1 MKKLDNS
8 REKFMSVNV
17 DNLNFQMVRNSEYV
31 DKSDLITLTN
41 NIINIEKRFI
51 CVTRPRRFGKSVT
64 VKMLNAYYSKGCDS
78 KALFSDLKIA
88 STTDFERHLNQHDV
102 IYLDMTEFA
111 DDNGNGDL
119 YLENLNTDVVS
130 ELKDTY
136 SEYFEKEKN
145 YSLPEAIRCLNKR
158 FIFII
163 DEWDFVF
170 REYPNNTNLHKNFID
185 LLRALFKGVGE
196 RYVELVYMTG
206 ILPIARYNT
215 QSALNNFSEYTIL
228 NPGKFAKYYGF
239 TEDEVKT
246 LCEKYHLD
254 FDTTKFWYDGY
265 KVGGYELYNP
275 NSIIELINH
284 RTFESYWSNT
294 SAYGLV
300 KEAINLNFE
309 GLKDD
314 IIKLCSG
321 DTISIPLP
329 EIKSYN
335 TADLNFKNKV
345 AIYIYLVH
353 LGYLGCNL
361 EEGIIYVPNEETRLE
376 LLNSVKENHW
386 TQYES
391 ALKLSEQV
399 VVATYNKDAETVAN
413 LLSKIHEDKV
423 PALEYNNESALRYVA
438 LMAYLATESY
448 YLAPLNEFPTGKG
461 FADIVYLPI
470 SANSKSKPALIIE
483 LKKDASSKAA
493 LEQIK
498 ERDYVSRVK
507 EYTDNILLIGINYDS
522 KTKQHTSEIEEY
534 QKQGSSKDNFLFSFS
549 FQKVT
554 LYRRS
559 F

>member
-1 MKKLDNS
+1 MDMIVNS
-8 REKFMSVNV
+8 RESFMFVNV
-17 DNLNFQMVRNSEYV
+17 DNRLFQIVRNSEYV
-31 DKSDLITLTN
+31 DKSEIITLTN
-41 NIINIEKRFI
+41 QVIDTEERFI

-78 KALFSDLKIA
+78 KELFSDLKIA
-88 STTDFERHLNQHDV
+88 SSPDFEKHLNQHDV

-111 DDNGNGDL
+111 ENKDNGNK

-136 SEYFEKEKN
+136 PEYFKKDKD
-145 YSLPEAIRCLNKR
+145 YSLPEAIRCIKKR

-170 REYPNNTNLHKNFID
+170 RQYPNNTKLQEDFID

-196 RYVELVYMTG
+196 RFVELVYMTG

-215 QSALNNFSEYTIL
+215 QSALNNFNEYTIL
-228 NPGKFAKYYGF
+228 KSSNYSQYYGF
-239 TEDEVKT
+239 TENEVKT
-246 LCEKYHLD
+246 LCEKYQLD
-254 FDTTKFWYDGY
+254 FETAKFWYNGY
-265 KVGGYELYNP
+265 KVGEYEIYNP
-275 NSIIELINH
+275 NSIKKLITL
-284 RTFESYWSNT
+284 REFQSYWSYT
-294 SAYGLV
+294 SAYGIV
-300 KEAINLNFE
+300 TEAINQNFE

-314 IIKLCSG
+314 IIRLCSG
-321 DTISIPLP
+321 STISISRP
-329 EIKSYN
+329 EIKSFN
-335 TADLNFKNKV
+335 TADLKFKNKV

-353 LGYLGCNL
+353 LGYLGYDDADAT
-361 EEGIIYVPNEETRLE
+361 IYVPNEETRVE

-386 TQYES
+386 PKFET

-399 VVATYNKDAETVAN
+399 VAATYNKDSETVAA

-423 PALEYNNESALRYVA
+423 PALEYNNESALRYVV
-438 LMAYLATESY
+438 LMAYLATERD

-461 FADIVYLPI
+461 FADIVYLPM
-470 SANSKSKPALIIE
+470 SANAKDKPALIIE
-483 LKKDASSKAA
+483 LKKDASAKVD

-522 KTKQHTSEIEEY
+522 KTKQHSCEIKEY
-534 QKQGSSKDNFLFSFS
+534 PKQES
-549 FQKVT
+549 T
-554 LYRRS
+554 
-559 F
+559 

>member
-1 MKKLDNS
+1 MIVNS
-8 REKFMSVNV
+8 RESFMFVNV
-17 DNLNFQMVRNSEYV
+17 DNRLFQIVRNSEYV
-31 DKSDLITLTN
+31 DKSEIITLTN
-41 NIINIEKRFI
+41 QVIDTEERFI

-88 STTDFERHLNQHDV
+88 SSPDFEKHLNQHDV

-111 DDNGNGDL
+111 DNKDNGNK

-130 ELKDTY
+130 ELKNTY
-136 SEYFEKEKN
+136 PECFDKDKD
-145 YSLPEAIRCLNKR
+145 YSLPEAIRCIKKR

-170 REYPNNTNLHKNFID
+170 RQYPNNTKLQEDFID

-196 RYVELVYMTG
+196 RFVELVYMTG

-215 QSALNNFSEYTIL
+215 QSALNNFIEYTIL
-228 NPGKFAKYYGF
+228 NSGDFSQYYGF
-239 TEDEVKT
+239 TENEVKT

-254 FDTTKFWYDGY
+254 FETTKFWYDGY
-265 KVGGYELYNP
+265 NVGGYEIYNP
-275 NSIIELINH
+275 SSIKKLITLKKFNN
-284 RTFESYWSNT
+284 YWTET

-321 DTISIPLP
+321 STISISRP
-329 EIKSYN
+329 EIKSFN
-335 TADLNFKNKV
+335 TADLKFKNKV

-353 LGYLGCNL
+353 LGYLGYDDADAT
-361 EEGIIYVPNEETRLE
+361 IYVPNEETRVE

-386 TQYES
+386 PKFET

-399 VVATYNKDAETVAN
+399 VAATYNKDSETVAA

-423 PALEYNNESALRYVA
+423 PALEYNNESALRYVV
-438 LMAYLATESY
+438 LMAYLATERD

-461 FADIVYLPI
+461 FADIVYLPM
-470 SANSKSKPALIIE
+470 SANAKDKPALIIE
-483 LKKDASSKAA
+483 LKKDASAKVA

-522 KTKQHTSEIEEY
+522 KTKQHSCEIKEY
-534 QKQGSSKDNFLFSFS
+534 PKQEST
-549 FQKVT
+549 QE
-554 LYRRS
+554 
-559 F
+559 

>member
-1 MKKLDNS
+1 MDMIVNS
-8 REKFMSVNV
+8 RESFMFVNV
-17 DNLNFQMVRNSEYV
+17 DNRLFQIVRNSEYV
-31 DKSDLITLTN
+31 DKSEIITLTN
-41 NIINIEKRFI
+41 QVIDTEERFI

-88 STTDFERHLNQHDV
+88 SSPDFEKHLNQHDV

-111 DDNGNGDL
+111 DNKDNGNK

-130 ELKDTY
+130 ELKNTY
-136 SEYFEKEKN
+136 PECFDKDKD
-145 YSLPEAIRCLNKR
+145 YSLPEAIRCIKKR

-170 REYPNNTNLHKNFID
+170 RQYPNNTKLQEDFID

-196 RYVELVYMTG
+196 RFVELVYMTG

-215 QSALNNFSEYTIL
+215 QSALNNFIEYTIL
-228 NPGKFAKYYGF
+228 NSGDFSQYYGF
-239 TEDEVKT
+239 TENEVKT

-254 FDTTKFWYDGY
+254 FETTKFWYDGY
-265 KVGGYELYNP
+265 NVGGYEIYNP
-275 NSIIELINH
+275 SSIKKLITLKKFNN
-284 RTFESYWSNT
+284 YWTET

-321 DTISIPLP
+321 STISISRP
-329 EIKSYN
+329 EIKSFN
-335 TADLNFKNKV
+335 TADLKFKNKV

-353 LGYLGCNL
+353 LGYLGYDDADAT
-361 EEGIIYVPNEETRLE
+361 IYVPNEETRVE

-386 TQYES
+386 PKFET

-399 VVATYNKDAETVAN
+399 VAATYNKDSETVAA

-423 PALEYNNESALRYVA
+423 PALEYNNESALRYVV
-438 LMAYLATESY
+438 LMAYLATERD

-461 FADIVYLPI
+461 FADIVYLPM
-470 SANSKSKPALIIE
+470 SANAKDKPALIIE
-483 LKKDASSKAA
+483 LKKDASAKVA

-522 KTKQHTSEIEEY
+522 KTKQHSCEIKEY
-534 QKQGSSKDNFLFSFS
+534 PKQEST
-549 FQKVT
+549 QE
-554 LYRRS
+554 
-559 F
+559 

>member
-1 MKKLDNS
+1 MNELVNT
-8 REKFMSVNV
+8 REDFMFVNV
-17 DNLNFQMVRNSEYV
+17 DNVSFQMEKNGDYV
-31 DKSDLITLTN
+31 DKSEIISLTN
-41 NIINIEKRFI
+41 RFVNGQKRFI

-64 VKMLNAYYSKGCDS
+64 LDMLNAYYSKGCDS
-78 KALFSDLKIA
+78 KELFSDLKI
-88 STTDFERHLNQHDV
+88 SSLPDFDMHLNQHDV
-102 IYLDMTEFA
+102 IYLDIMEFA
-111 DDNGNGDL
+111 DNKGNGAN
-119 YLENLNTDVVS
+119 YLENLNSEVVS
-130 ELKDTY
+130 ELKETY
-136 SEYFEKEKN
+136 PDRLEKDKS
-145 YSLPEAIRCLNKR
+145 YSLPEAISSLKKR
-158 FIFII
+158 FVFII

-170 REYPNNTNLHKNFID
+170 RQYPDNKKLQEDFIE
-185 LLRALFKGVGE
+185 LLRALFKD
-196 RYVELVYMTG
+196 RSRQSLAELVYMTG

-423 PALEYNNESALRYVA
+423 PALEYNNESALRYVV

-483 LKKDASSKAA
+483 LKKDASSKVA

-522 KTKQHTSEIEEY
+522 KTKQHTCLIEEFH
-534 QKQGSSKDNFLFSFS
+534 K
-549 FQKVT
+549 
-554 LYRRS
+554 
-559 F
+559 

>member
-1 MKKLDNS
+1 MEMQIVNELVKS
-8 REKFMSVNV
+8 RESFMYVNV
-17 DNLNFQMVRNSEYV
+17 DNHLFKRVRNSEYV
-31 DKSDLITLTN
+31 DKSELIALTN
-41 NIINIEKRFI
+41 KVIDTEDQYI

-88 STTDFERHLNQHDV
+88 SSPDFESHLNQHDV

-111 DDNGNGDL
+111 DNEENGNK
-119 YLENLNTDVVS
+119 YLENLNTNVVS

-136 SEYFEKEKN
+136 RDFFDKDKS
-145 YSLPEAIRCLNKR
+145 YSLPEAIRCLKKR

-170 REYPNNTNLHKNFID
+170 REYPNNSTLQENYID
-185 LLRALFKGVGE
+185 LLRALFKGAGE
-196 RYVELVYMTG
+196 RFVELVYMTG

-246 LCEKYHLD
+246 LCERYKLD
-254 FDTTKFWYDGY
+254 FETAKFWYDGY
-265 KVGGYELYNP
+265 KVGEYELYNP

-284 RTFESYWSNT
+284 GTYKSYWSAT
-294 SAYGLV
+294 AAYDIV

-321 DTISIPLP
+321 TSIRIYDI
-329 EIKSYN
+329 ESFN
-335 TADLNFKNKV
+335 TAEKNFPNKDS
-345 AIYIYLVH
+345 IYVYLVH
-353 LGYLGCNL
+353 LGYLGYND
-361 EEGIIYVPNEETRLE
+361 EDSTIYVPNEETRRE
-376 LLNSVKENHW
+376 LLHSVRDNHW
-386 TQYES
+386 PQYES

-399 VVATYNKDAETVAN
+399 VVATENKDTETVAN
-413 LLSKIHEDKV
+413 LLAKVHEDKV
-423 PALEYNNESALRYVA
+423 PVLEYNSESALRYVV
-438 LMAYLATESY
+438 LMSYLAAEKD

-461 FADIVYLPI
+461 FADIVYLPKKV
-470 SANSKSKPALIIE
+470 SKKGKPALIIE
-483 LKKDASSKAA
+483 LKKDASAKVA

-507 EYTDNILLIGINYDS
+507 EYTDNMLLIGINYDS
-522 KTKQHTSEIEEY
+522 KSKQHSCIIEKY
-534 QKQGSSKDNFLFSFS
+534 QNQ
-549 FQKVT
+549 
-554 LYRRS
+554 
-559 F
+559 

>member
-1 MKKLDNS
+1 MDMIVNS
-8 REKFMSVNV
+8 RENFMFVNV
-17 DNLNFQMVRNSEYV
+17 DNRLFQIVRNSEYV
-31 DKSDLITLTN
+31 DKSEIITLTN
-41 NIINIEKRFI
+41 QVIDTEERFI

-78 KALFSDLKIA
+78 KGLFSDLKIA
-88 STTDFERHLNQHDV
+88 SSPDFEKHLNQHDV

-111 DDNGNGDL
+111 DNKDNGIR

-136 SEYFEKEKN
+136 PEYLKKDKD
-145 YSLPEAIRCLNKR
+145 YSLPETIRCLGKR

-170 REYPNNTNLHKNFID
+170 REYPNNSNLHENFIN

-196 RYVELVYMTG
+196 NFVELVYMTG

-215 QSALNNFSEYTIL
+215 QSALNNFNEYTIL
-228 NPGKFAKYYGF
+228 KSSNYSQYYGF
-239 TEDEVKT
+239 TENEVKT
-246 LCEKYHLD
+246 LCEKYQLD
-254 FDTTKFWYDGY
+254 FETAKFWYNGY
-265 KVGGYELYNP
+265 KVGEYEIYNP
-275 NSIIELINH
+275 NSIKKLIT
-284 RTFESYWSNT
+284 RREFQSYWSYT
-294 SAYGLV
+294 SAYGIV
-300 KEAINLNFE
+300 TEAINQNFE

-314 IIKLCSG
+314 IIRLCSG
-321 DTISIPLP
+321 STISISRP
-329 EIKSYN
+329 EIKSFN
-335 TADLNFKNKV
+335 TADLKFKNKV

-353 LGYLGCNL
+353 LGYLGYDDADAT
-361 EEGIIYVPNEETRLE
+361 IYVPNEETRVE

-386 TQYES
+386 PKFET

-399 VVATYNKDAETVAN
+399 VAATYNKDSETVAA

-423 PALEYNNESALRYVA
+423 PALEYNNESALRYVV
-438 LMAYLATESY
+438 LMAYLATERD

-461 FADIVYLPI
+461 FADIVYLPM
-470 SANSKSKPALIIE
+470 SANAKDKPALIIE
-483 LKKDASSKAA
+483 LKKDASAKVA

-522 KTKQHTSEIEEY
+522 KTKQHSCEIKEY
-534 QKQGSSKDNFLFSFS
+534 PKQES
-549 FQKVT
+549 T
-554 LYRRS
+554 
-559 F
+559 

>member
-1 MKKLDNS
+1 MNELVNT
-8 REKFMSVNV
+8 REDFMFVNV
-17 DNLNFQMVRNSEYV
+17 DNVSFQMEKNGDYV
-31 DKSDLITLTN
+31 DKSEIISLIN
-41 NIINIEKRFI
+41 RFINGQKRFI
-51 CVTRPRRFGKSVT
+51 CVTRPRRFGKSVSLD
-64 VKMLNAYYSKGCDS
+64 MLNAYYSKGCDS
-78 KALFSDLKIA
+78 KELFSDLKI
-88 STTDFERHLNQHDV
+88 SSLPVFDKHLNQHDV
-102 IYLDMTEFA
+102 IYLDMMEFA
-111 DDNGNGDL
+111 DNEGNGNK
-119 YLENLNTDVVS
+119 YLENLNTEVVS
-130 ELKDTY
+130 ELKETY
-136 SEYFEKEKN
+136 PERLEKDKS
-145 YSLPEAIRCLNKR
+145 YSLPEAISSLKKR
-158 FIFII
+158 FVFII

-170 REYPNNTNLHKNFID
+170 RQYPDNKKLQEDFID
-185 LLRALFKGVGE
+185 LLRALFKD
-196 RYVELVYMTG
+196 RSRQSLAELVYMTG

-228 NPGKFAKYYGF
+228 NPGMYAKYYGF

-246 LCEKYHLD
+246 LCEKYQLD
-254 FDTTKFWYDGY
+254 FETTKFWYDGY

-284 RTFESYWSNT
+284 GTFESYWSNT

-386 TQYES
+386 PQYEG

-399 VVATYNKDAETVAN
+399 VAATYNKDAETVAT

-423 PALEYNNESALRYVA
+423 PALEYNNESALRYVV

-470 SANSKSKPALIIE
+470 SANSKRKPALIIE
-483 LKKDASSKAA
+483 LKKDSSAKVA

-522 KTKQHTSEIEEY
+522 KTKQHSCTIEEY
-534 QKQGSSKDNFLFSFS
+534 SKQK
-549 FQKVT
+549 T
-554 LYRRS
+554 
-559 F
+559 

>member
-1 MKKLDNS
+1 MDMIVNS
-8 REKFMSVNV
+8 RESFMFVNV
-17 DNLNFQMVRNSEYV
+17 DNRLFQIVRNSEYV
-31 DKSDLITLTN
+31 DKSEIITLTN
-41 NIINIEKRFI
+41 QVIDTEERFI

-78 KALFSDLKIA
+78 KGLFSDLKIA
-88 STTDFERHLNQHDV
+88 SSPDFEKHLNQHDV

-111 DDNGNGDL
+111 DNKDNGIR

-136 SEYFEKEKN
+136 PEYFKKDKD
-145 YSLPEAIRCLNKR
+145 YSLPEAIRCLGKR

-170 REYPNNTNLHKNFID
+170 REYPNNSNLHENFIN

-196 RYVELVYMTG
+196 NFVELVYMTG

-215 QSALNNFSEYTIL
+215 QSALNNFNEYTIL
-228 NPGKFAKYYGF
+228 KSSNYSQYYGF
-239 TEDEVKT
+239 TENEVKT
-246 LCEKYHLD
+246 LCEKYQLD
-254 FDTTKFWYDGY
+254 FETAKFWYNGY
-265 KVGGYELYNP
+265 KVGEYEIYNP
-275 NSIIELINH
+275 NSIKKLIT
-284 RTFESYWSNT
+284 RREFQSYWSYT
-294 SAYGLV
+294 SAYGIV
-300 KEAINLNFE
+300 TEAINQNFE

-314 IIKLCSG
+314 IIRLCSG
-321 DTISIPLP
+321 STISISRP
-329 EIKSYN
+329 EIKSFN
-335 TADLNFKNKV
+335 TADLKFKNKV

-353 LGYLGCNL
+353 LGYLGYDDADAT
-361 EEGIIYVPNEETRLE
+361 IYVPNEETRVE

-386 TQYES
+386 PKFET

-399 VVATYNKDAETVAN
+399 VAATYNKDSETVAA

-423 PALEYNNESALRYVA
+423 PALEYNNESALRYVV
-438 LMAYLATESY
+438 LMAYLATERD

-461 FADIVYLPI
+461 FADIVYLPM
-470 SANSKSKPALIIE
+470 SANAKDKPALIIE
-483 LKKDASSKAA
+483 LKKDESAKIA

-522 KTKQHTSEIEEY
+522 KNKQQSCEIKEY
-534 QKQGSSKDNFLFSFS
+534 PKQEST
-549 FQKVT
+549 QE
-554 LYRRS
+554 
-559 F
+559 

>member
-1 MKKLDNS
+1 MDMIVNS
-8 REKFMSVNV
+8 RESFMFVNV
-17 DNLNFQMVRNSEYV
+17 DNRLFQIVRNSEYV
-31 DKSDLITLTN
+31 DKSEIITLTN
-41 NIINIEKRFI
+41 QVIDSEERFI

-78 KALFSDLKIA
+78 KGLFSDLKIA
-88 STTDFERHLNQHDV
+88 SSPDFEKHLNQHDV

-111 DDNGNGDL
+111 DNKDNGIR

-136 SEYFEKEKN
+136 PEYFKKDKD
-145 YSLPEAIRCLNKR
+145 YSLPEAIRCLGKR

-170 REYPNNTNLHKNFID
+170 REYPNNSNLHENFIN

-196 RYVELVYMTG
+196 NFVELVYMTG

-215 QSALNNFSEYTIL
+215 QSALNNFNEYTIL
-228 NPGKFAKYYGF
+228 KSSNYSQYYGF
-239 TEDEVKT
+239 TENEVKT
-246 LCEKYHLD
+246 LCEKYQLD
-254 FDTTKFWYDGY
+254 FETAKFWYNGY
-265 KVGGYELYNP
+265 KVGEYEIYNP
-275 NSIIELINH
+275 NSIKKLIT
-284 RTFESYWSNT
+284 RREFQSYWSYT
-294 SAYGLV
+294 SAYGIV
-300 KEAINLNFE
+300 TEAINQNFE

-314 IIKLCSG
+314 IIRLCSG
-321 DTISIPLP
+321 STISISRP
-329 EIKSYN
+329 EIKSFN
-335 TADLNFKNKV
+335 TADLKFKNKV

-353 LGYLGCNL
+353 LGYFGYDDADAT
-361 EEGIIYVPNEETRLE
+361 IYVPNEETRVE

-386 TQYES
+386 PKFET

-399 VVATYNKDAETVAN
+399 VAATYNKDSETVAA

-423 PALEYNNESALRYVA
+423 PALEYNNESALRYVV
-438 LMAYLATESY
+438 LMAYLATERD

-461 FADIVYLPI
+461 FADIVYLPM
-470 SANSKSKPALIIE
+470 SANAKDKPALIIE
-483 LKKDASSKAA
+483 LKKDESAKIA

-522 KTKQHTSEIEEY
+522 KNKQQSCEIKEY
-534 QKQGSSKDNFLFSFS
+534 PKQES
-549 FQKVT
+549 T
-554 LYRRS
+554 
-559 F
+559 

>member
-1 MKKLDNS
+1 MDKIVNS
-8 REKFMSVNV
+8 REDFMFVNV
-17 DNLNFQMVRNSEYV
+17 DNHLFQRVRNSEYV
-31 DKSDLITLTN
+31 DKSELITLTN
-41 NIINIEKRFI
+41 NIINAEKCFI

-88 STTDFERHLNQHDV
+88 SSPDFEKHLNQHDV
-102 IYLDMTEFA
+102 FYLDMTKFA
-111 DDNGNGDL
+111 DNKDKGNK

-136 SEYFEKEKN
+136 PECFDKDKS
-145 YSLPEAIRCLNKR
+145 YSLPEAIFCLKKK

-170 REYPNNTNLHKNFID
+170 RQYPNNIKLHENFID
-185 LLRALFKGVGE
+185 LLRDLFKGVGE
-196 RYVELVYMTG
+196 NFVELVYMTG

-228 NPGKFAKYYGF
+228 NPGMYAKYYGF

-246 LCEKYHLD
+246 LCEKYQLD
-254 FDTTKFWYDGY
+254 FETTKFWYDGY
-265 KVGGYELYNP
+265 KVGEYELYNP
-275 NSIIELINH
+275 NSIIELIDH
-284 RTFESYWSNT
+284 RRFDSYWSNT

-321 DTISIPLP
+321 DTISIPRT
-329 EIKSYN
+329 EIKSFN
-335 TADLNFKNKV
+335 TADLKFKNKV

-353 LGYLGCNL
+353 LGYLGYDDADAT
-361 EEGIIYVPNEETRLE
+361 IYVPNEETRVE

-386 TQYES
+386 PKFES

-399 VVATYNKDAETVAN
+399 VVATYNKDTETVAN

-423 PALEYNNESALRYVA
+423 PALEYNNESALRYVV

-461 FADIVYLPI
+461 FADIVYLPM
-470 SANSKSKPALIIE
+470 SADAKDKPALIIE
-483 LKKDASSKAA
+483 LKKDASAKLA

-522 KTKQHTSEIEEY
+522 KTKQHSCTIEKY
-534 QKQGSSKDNFLFSFS
+534 QKQ
-549 FQKVT
+549 
-554 LYRRS
+554 
-559 F
+559 